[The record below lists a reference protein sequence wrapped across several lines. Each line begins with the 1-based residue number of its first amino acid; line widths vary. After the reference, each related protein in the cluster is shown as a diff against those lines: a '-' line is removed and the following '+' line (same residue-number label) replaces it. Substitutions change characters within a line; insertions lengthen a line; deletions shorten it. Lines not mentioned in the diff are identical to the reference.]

1 MKKKRNNKK
10 SFAPRGKKGAGFVSD
25 ETMTV
30 NQLAELLGIKKWGIL
45 KRIQRGE
52 LHPLRRGRDY
62 CFLKSD
68 IARMF
73 NDKMPEN
80 SVNSA
85 KGCIKQ
91 FPIPEADL
99 RNISLDDLL
108 YVEELADMLGMKKW
122 GVLKRIQRGEL
133 PAIKCGKRY
142 YFFKSRIMETI
153 RILGSEESGPRNNH
167 K

>member
-1 MKKKRNNKK
+1 MKKKLNNKK
-10 SFAPRGKKGAGFVSD
+10 SFAPRGKKGAYFVSN

-73 NDKMPEN
+73 YNKIPEN
-80 SVNSA
+80 SVKSA
-85 KGCIKQ
+85 KSRANP
-91 FPIPEADL
+91 FLIPEA
-99 RNISLDDLL
+99 NIKSISLDDLL
-108 YVEELADMLGMKKW
+108 YVEKLADMLGMKKW
-122 GVLKRIQRGEL
+122 GILKRIQRGEL

-153 RILGSEESGPRNNH
+153 RILGSEESGQRNNH